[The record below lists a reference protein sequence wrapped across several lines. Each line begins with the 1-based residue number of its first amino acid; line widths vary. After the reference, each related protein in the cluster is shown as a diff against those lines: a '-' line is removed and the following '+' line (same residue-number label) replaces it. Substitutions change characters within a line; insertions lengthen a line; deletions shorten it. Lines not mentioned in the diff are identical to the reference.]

1 MSSGY
6 GSGGSTGGTSKKS
19 AAERSPVQVGDLV
32 AEKYRVLEILAAGG
46 MGVVVAAEHMQLGQ
60 RCAIKFLLS
69 DARHDQSVER
79 FLREARAAARIE
91 STHVCR
97 VFDCG
102 TLPDGAPY
110 MVMEHLTG
118 HDLGHELKAR
128 GRLQVGETIDLLL
141 QAIEGIAEAHAVGI
155 VHRDLKP
162 SNLFLCQR
170 AGRPREVKVLD
181 FGISKLMATDESTEE
196 DLTATATM
204 LGSPR
209 YMSPEQVQNAKNV
222 DARTD
227 IWSLGVIL
235 YQLLDG
241 KSPFAGTTMGETIGK
256 VLLHV
261 PSPIRDTRSDVPDGL
276 AQVIDRCLERD
287 RERRYRNVAELA
299 LALAAF
305 GTPASQPSVQRIT
318 ALLVGGQLGAP
329 SPAPAPA
336 PLPPPAGSDDDL
348 TRPLQR
354 RLASEDLTVGTVG
367 PVTQAA
373 AAEFRPKRRGL
384 FLAVGAVV
392 LVGLGLAAALAL
404 SRGEGE
410 AGAPSAAAAAAPLP
424 VVPAPTPSATP
435 PEPAAS
441 ATPPAIASAAPPSSV
456 APAPSAAP
464 TPSAVPASSASA
476 LPAAK
481 KPAPSVRPKKSS
493 DDLLK
498 DSY

>member
-6 GSGGSTGGTSKKS
+6 GSGSGGKPKKS
-19 AAERSPVQVGDLV
+19 AAERSPVKVGELIAD
-32 AEKYRVLEILAAGG
+32 KYRVVEILAAGG
-46 MGVVVAAEHMQLGQ
+46 MGVVVAAEHVQLGQ
-60 RCAIKFLLS
+60 RYAVKFLLS
-69 DARHDQSVER
+69 DAQHAQSVER
-79 FLREARAAARIE
+79 FLREARAAACIE
-91 STHVCR
+91 STRVCR

-102 TLPDGAPY
+102 TLPDGSPY
-110 MVMEHLTG
+110 MVMEHLVG
-118 HDLGHELKAR
+118 HDLGHELKTR
-128 GRLQVGETIDLLL
+128 GRLPVGETVDLLL
-141 QAIEGIAEAHAVGI
+141 QALEGIAEAHAVGI

-162 SNLFLCQR
+162 SNLFLCQKPGR
-170 AGRPREVKVLD
+170 AREVKVLD

-241 KSPFAGTTMGETIGK
+241 RSPFAGTTMGETIGK

-261 PSPIRDTRSDVPDGL
+261 PPPIRETRSDVPDGIG
-276 AQVIDRCLERD
+276 QVIDRCLERD

-299 LALAAF
+299 LALAPF

-318 ALLVGGQLGAP
+318 ALLVGGQLGVPAAALAP
-329 SPAPAPA
+329 TPASPLPRP
-336 PLPPPAGSDDDL
+336 PPPAEEL
-348 TRPLQR
+348 TRPMQR
-354 RLASEDLTVGTVG
+354 RVATDDLTVGTVG

-384 FLAVGAVV
+384 LVAVGALALLGAGAV
-392 LVGLGLAAALAL
+392 LALAL
-404 SRGEGE
+404 
-410 AGAPSAAAAAAPLP
+410 AGSNPSSPAPVSALAATPP
-424 VVPAPTPSATP
+424 VPAPP
-435 PEPAAS
+435 
-441 ATPPAIASAAPPSSV
+441 
-456 APAPSAAP
+456 PSAAP
-464 TPSAVPASSASA
+464 AVEPSPSATAVATAPSAEPVASAPVAPSASA
-476 LPAAK
+476 SPALQPVK
-481 KPAPSVRPKKSS
+481 KPVKPGRPGKRAE
-493 DDLLK
+493 DLLS

>member
-6 GSGGSTGGTSKKS
+6 GSGSGGKPKKT
-19 AAERSPVQVGDLV
+19 AAERSPVKVGELIAD
-32 AEKYRVLEILAAGG
+32 KYRVVEILAAGG
-46 MGVVVAAEHMQLGQ
+46 MGVVVAAEHVQLGQ
-60 RCAIKFLLS
+60 RYAVKFLLS
-69 DARHDQSVER
+69 DAQHAQSVER
-79 FLREARAAARIE
+79 FLREARAAACIE
-91 STHVCR
+91 STRVCR

-102 TLPDGAPY
+102 TLPDGSPY
-110 MVMEHLTG
+110 MVMEHLVG
-118 HDLGHELKAR
+118 HDLGHELKTR
-128 GRLQVGETIDLLL
+128 GRLPVGETVDLLL
-141 QAIEGIAEAHAVGI
+141 QALEGIAEAHAVGI

-162 SNLFLCQR
+162 SNLFLCQKPGR
-170 AGRPREVKVLD
+170 AREVKVLD

-261 PSPIRDTRSDVPDGL
+261 PPPIRETRSDVPDGIG
-276 AQVIDRCLERD
+276 QVIDRCLERD

-299 LALAAF
+299 LALAPF

-329 SPAPAPA
+329 AAALGPAPAS
-336 PLPPPAGSDDDL
+336 PPPRPPPPEEEL
-348 TRPLQR
+348 TRPMQR
-354 RLASEDLTVGTVG
+354 RAATDDLTVGTVG

-384 FLAVGAVV
+384 LVAVGALALLGAGAV
-392 LVGLGLAAALAL
+392 LALAL
-404 SRGEGE
+404 ARSSPSST
-410 AGAPSAAAAAAPLP
+410 APASQVAAAPP
-424 VVPAPTPSATP
+424 VPAPP
-435 PEPAAS
+435 
-441 ATPPAIASAAPPSSV
+441 
-456 APAPSAAP
+456 PSAAP
-464 TPSAVPASSASA
+464 AVE
-476 LPAAK
+476 
-481 KPAPSVRPKKSS
+481 PAPSVTPVVTAPSAEPVASAPVAPSASASPALQPVKKPVRPGRPGKRTE
-493 DDLLK
+493 DLLS

>member
-6 GSGGSTGGTSKKS
+6 GSGSGGKPKKT
-19 AAERSPVQVGDLV
+19 AEERSPVKVGELIAD
-32 AEKYRVLEILAAGG
+32 KYRVVEILAAGG
-46 MGVVVAAEHMQLGQ
+46 MGVVVAAEHVQLGQ
-60 RCAIKFLLS
+60 RYAVKFLLS
-69 DARHDQSVER
+69 DAQHAQSVER
-79 FLREARAAARIE
+79 FLREARAAACIE
-91 STHVCR
+91 STRVCR

-102 TLPDGAPY
+102 TLPDGSPY
-110 MVMEHLTG
+110 MVMEHLVG
-118 HDLGHELKAR
+118 HDLGHELKTR
-128 GRLQVGETIDLLL
+128 GRLPVGETVDLLL
-141 QAIEGIAEAHAVGI
+141 QALEGIAEAHAVGI

-162 SNLFLCQR
+162 SNLFLCQKPGR
-170 AGRPREVKVLD
+170 AREVKVLD

-261 PSPIRDTRSDVPDGL
+261 PPPIRETRSDVPDGIG
-276 AQVIDRCLERD
+276 QVIDRCLERD

-299 LALAAF
+299 LALAPF

-318 ALLVGGQLGAP
+318 ALLVGGQLGTPAAALG
-329 SPAPAPA
+329 PAPAS
-336 PLPPPAGSDDDL
+336 PPPRPPPPEEEL
-348 TRPLQR
+348 TRPMQR
-354 RLASEDLTVGTVG
+354 RAATDDLTVGTVG

-384 FLAVGAVV
+384 LVAVGALALLGAGAV
-392 LVGLGLAAALAL
+392 LALAL
-404 SRGEGE
+404 ARSSPSST
-410 AGAPSAAAAAAPLP
+410 APASQVADAPPLPAPPPSAA
-424 VVPAPTPSATP
+424 PAV
-435 PEPAAS
+435 E
-441 ATPPAIASAAPPSSV
+441 
-456 APAPSAAP
+456 PAPSATAGV
-464 TPSAVPASSASA
+464 TAPSAEPVASAPVAPSASA
-476 LPAAK
+476 SPALQPVK
-481 KPAPSVRPKKSS
+481 KPVRPARPGKRTE
-493 DDLLK
+493 DLLS